1 MEIEYL
7 FLATFISGLI
17 LGILFTYYLMKGRM
31 ESWFKE
37 WKVEEEN
44 RIRKDVIKRSRAS
57 LKGKIGEQMAPL
69 LPIFNYEPSDARF
82 IGSPVDYVIF
92 EGLSRNEPEEIIFA
106 DVKIGKEAR
115 LNSKQRNFR
124 RIVEEGRISWET
136 IHLDEF
142 SSE

>member
-106 DVKIGKEAR
+106 DVKIGKETR